1 KNNFKTESFTLP
13 LQSQVLEK
21 VKPDRVTSTKPDE
34 DRRRRT
40 IIVEKKNGSYGFTLQ
55 SYGIHYKK
63 EQEVEVITY
72 VDYVEYDGPAYRAG
86 MREGDVILSI
96 NGYDMEKA
104 EHKDLVNFIKNCDN
118 RMRMVVLFE
127 DCCRKVELHLKYIQ
141 LQDLLKSKMADLERI
156 CLRERELLEGKW
168 KTHSLPARKKANA
181 TSTADD
187 IDPGATTDVES
198 GSGPSFCRPAA
209 STEDVKKLLRQ
220 KTYIVPPP
228 AQFMLA
234 YHCLDS
240 NYRYVIHPSQAGT
253 CEAASGTEYTPCA
266 QQQNNPTAAKLC
278 KDHQHMMRGSSLDSS
293 SLGGGGICKQQQQSS
308 ASPTKSLHNYDT
320 KAAAVAAPS
329 KSSGSSRRSGHL
341 HGHSCNPCMGHFM
354 RSSSSDKARGGE
366 KDNTS
371 LDAYDLAS
379 PCCDPQ
385 CVPSRRK
392 SKHHKDHHH
401 KHKHR
406 DREGKES
413 GGKDR
418 IPRPNLHNYDTK
430 AAAVAAPSKSSG
442 SSRRSGHL
450 HGHSCNPCMG
460 HFMRSSSSDKA
471 RGGEKDNTSLDAY
484 DLASPCCDP
493 QCVPSRR
500 KSKHHKDHHH
510 KHKHRDREGKESGG
524 KDRIPRPKSQ
534 PHISPQQQQQPH
546 NTQSNYLYRQ
556 KDKHDHHHS
565 KVYDLN
571 ASLASHCSLHSCTS
585 SEFNPAAENSPASYS
600 TSISTDTLYWEPH
613 SESTT
618 VSASGSIHKK
628 PPAGSSN
635 ASGALVPL
643 GSSGR
648 PPHTH
653 QHHYYI
659 QKYVHPQH
667 HAALPGQQQQQLAI
681 YPPPPPLPAT
691 VHKPKSWDNLAM
703 KGYGGY
709 GYGYGYLEVGG
720 GSVGTKA
727 GTNLPTATR
736 TQTTITIQ
744 HRNSIPKK
752 NGYERYSAF
761 VDVENYAPP
770 PTQFLQET
778 TTTTTT
784 ITTKSTE
791 NLLGPYNRSD
801 SSLSC
806 ECLETAPLTGGPGTS
821 GGGGGMVE
829 HVHDKSGYYSSLA
842 GGGASG
848 SGKKSNPNLTE
859 IARL

>member
-1 KNNFKTESFTLP
+1 MNPDRNSRKYRSGNNLYSDDELELSS
-13 LQSQVLEK
+13 SQVLEK

-181 TSTADD
+181 ATGDD
-187 IDPGATTDVES
+187 IDPGSTTDVES

-240 NYRYVIHPSQAGT
+240 NYRYVIHPSQATGT
-253 CEAASGTEYTPCA
+253 CESATGTEYSSCA
-266 QQQNNPTAAKLC
+266 QPNNPTAAKLC

-293 SLGGGGICKQQQQSS
+293 SLGAGVGCKQQQQQQSS

-320 KAAAVAAPS
+320 KAT

-341 HGHSCNPCMGHFM
+341 HGHSCNPCMGHFL
-354 RSSSSDKARGGE
+354 RSSSSDKNRAGE

-406 DREGKES
+406 DREGKE
-413 GGKDR
+413 
-418 IPRPNLHNYDTK
+418 I
-430 AAAVAAPSKSSG
+430 
-442 SSRRSGHL
+442 
-450 HGHSCNPCMG
+450 
-460 HFMRSSSSDKA
+460 
-471 RGGEKDNTSLDAY
+471 
-484 DLASPCCDP
+484 
-493 QCVPSRR
+493 
-500 KSKHHKDHHH
+500 
-510 KHKHRDREGKESGG
+510 GG

-534 PHISPQQQQQPH
+534 PHISPQQQPH
-546 NTQSNYLYRQ
+546 HSQSSYLYRH

-628 PPAGSSN
+628 PPAGTSSSTTN
-635 ASGALVPL
+635 TGGALVPL
-643 GSSGR
+643 GAR
-648 PPHTH
+648 TPHTH

-667 HAALPGQQQQQLAI
+667 HPGAGQQQQQQQQQQLAI
-681 YPPPPPLPAT
+681 FPPPPPLPA

-720 GSVGTKA
+720 GGGGGAALSK
-727 GTNLPTATR
+727 TNLPTATR

-806 ECLETAPLTGGPGTS
+806 ECLETAPLTGAGTS
-821 GGGGGMVE
+821 GGMVE
-829 HVHDKSGYYSSLA
+829 HVHDKSGYYSSLGGA
-842 GGGASG
+842 ASSGGGS

>member
-1 KNNFKTESFTLP
+1 MNPDRSKHQYRSGNNLFSDDELELSS
-13 LQSQVLEK
+13 SQVLEK

-63 EQEVEVITY
+63 EQEVEMITY

-104 EHKDLVNFIKNCDN
+104 EHKTLVNFIKNCDN

-141 LQDLLKSKMADLERI
+141 LQELLKCKMNDLERI

-168 KTHSLPARKKANA
+168 KTHSLPARKKA
-181 TSTADD
+181 TVPSDEL
-187 IDPGATTDVES
+187 DPGSTTDVES
-198 GSGPSFCRPAA
+198 ASGPSFCRPAA

-220 KTYIVPPP
+220 SKTYIVPPP

-240 NYRYVIHPSQAGT
+240 NYRYVIHPSSSTGANTAEYCSSGGAAGSSFNPSSSS
-253 CEAASGTEYTPCA
+253 CSGA
-266 QQQNNPTAAKLC
+266 QSGKLC
-278 KDHQHMMRGSSLDSS
+278 KDHQHMHRGSSVDNS
-293 SLGGGGICKQQQQSS
+293 SLGGGGGGAKST
-308 ASPTKSLHNYDT
+308 SPTKSLHNYDT
-320 KAAAVAAPS
+320 KSS
-329 KSSGSSRRSGHL
+329 KSSSRRHL
-341 HGHSCNPCMGHFM
+341 HGHSCNPCMGHFL
-354 RSSSSDKARGGE
+354 RGGGDKSSKGGNGNGAD

-385 CVPSRRK
+385 CVPTRRK

-406 DREGKES
+406 DKEIKE
-413 GGKDR
+413 GKDR
-418 IPRPNLHNYDTK
+418 IPRP
-430 AAAVAAPSKSSG
+430 
-442 SSRRSGHL
+442 
-450 HGHSCNPCMG
+450 
-460 HFMRSSSSDKA
+460 
-471 RGGEKDNTSLDAY
+471 
-484 DLASPCCDP
+484 
-493 QCVPSRR
+493 Q
-500 KSKHHKDHHH
+500 
-510 KHKHRDREGKESGG
+510 
-524 KDRIPRPKSQ
+524 SQ
-534 PHISPQQQQQPH
+534 PHISPQMQP
-546 NTQSNYLYRQ
+546 SFLYRHNN
-556 KDKHDHHHS
+556 KDKHEHHHA

-613 SESTT
+613 SETT
-618 VSASGSIHKK
+618 SA
-628 PPAGSSN
+628 
-635 ASGALVPL
+635 ASGASASHGKKSSAATAG
-643 GSSGR
+643 GSGTNRSQQQ
-648 PPHTH
+648 PHTH
-653 QHHYYI
+653 QHHYYV
-659 QKYVHPQH
+659 QKYVNPHTGQIQPIAMYATTTAGGPQ
-667 HAALPGQQQQQLAI
+667 P
-681 YPPPPPLPAT
+681 

-703 KGYGGY
+703 KSYGGY
-709 GYGYGYLEVGG
+709 GYGYGYLEIPA
-720 GSVGTKA
+720 KA
-727 GTNLPTATR
+727 ALPAAQTR

-744 HRNSIPKK
+744 HRNSIPSKK
-752 NGYERYSAF
+752 NGYEQRYSAAF

-791 NLLGPYNRSD
+791 NLLGPYAVSD
-801 SSLSC
+801 TSLAC
-806 ECLETAPLTGGPGTS
+806 ECLEGPGQAGSS
-821 GGGGGMVE
+821 GVVNAAME
-829 HVHDKSGYYSSLA
+829 ILHDKSGYYSSLG
-842 GGGASG
+842 GGGAGGTGAGGSG
-848 SGKKSNPNLTE
+848 SSGKKQMANLTE

>member
-1 KNNFKTESFTLP
+1 MNPDRNSRKYRSGNNLYSDDELELSS
-13 LQSQVLEK
+13 SQVLEK

-55 SYGIHYKK
+55 SYGIHYRK

-96 NGYDMEKA
+96 NGYDMEKT

-141 LQDLLKSKMADLERI
+141 LQDLLKCKMADLERV

-168 KTHSLPARKKANA
+168 KTHSLPARKKATVA
-181 TSTADD
+181 AGDGD
-187 IDPGATTDVES
+187 ADPGSTTDVES
-198 GSGPSFCRPAA
+198 GSGPSFCRPAS

-240 NYRYVIHPSQAGT
+240 NYRYVIHPSQATG
-253 CEAASGTEYTPCA
+253 SDGGNEYSTVHSNPSSCA
-266 QQQNNPTAAKLC
+266 PNAQTTKLC
-278 KDHQHMMRGSSLDSS
+278 KDHAQHMMRGSSLDSAAA
-293 SLGGGGICKQQQQSS
+293 GCKQQQQQQSG

-320 KAAAVAAPS
+320 KGS
-329 KSSGSSRRSGHL
+329 KGSSGRRGHL
-341 HGHSCNPCMGHFM
+341 HGHSCNPCIGHLL
-354 RSSSSDKARGGE
+354 RGSGGDKQRGAD

-401 KHKHR
+401 
-406 DREGKES
+406 
-413 GGKDR
+413 
-418 IPRPNLHNYDTK
+418 
-430 AAAVAAPSKSSG
+430 
-442 SSRRSGHL
+442 
-450 HGHSCNPCMG
+450 
-460 HFMRSSSSDKA
+460 
-471 RGGEKDNTSLDAY
+471 
-484 DLASPCCDP
+484 
-493 QCVPSRR
+493 
-500 KSKHHKDHHH
+500 H
-510 KHKHRDREGKESGG
+510 KHKHRDRDRDAKDGG

-534 PHISPQQQQQPH
+534 PHISPQSQP
-546 NTQSNYLYRQ
+546 SYLYRH

-585 SEFNPAAENSPASYS
+585 SEFNAAGENPSPASYS

-618 VSASGSIHKK
+618 ASGSGSLHKK
-628 PPAGSSN
+628 PPAGGGVGTG
-635 ASGALVPL
+635 ASAV
-643 GSSGR
+643 GR

-667 HAALPGQQQQQLAI
+667 LLGAPHQQQQQPQPQQQQQQQQLAI
-681 YPPPPPLPAT
+681 YSVPPMAP

-720 GSVGTKA
+720 A
-727 GTNLPTATR
+727 GGAAKTGHMPPTQTR

-752 NGYERYSAF
+752 NGYERYSAAF
-761 VDVENYAPP
+761 LDVENYAPP
-770 PTQFLQET
+770 PTQFLHET
-778 TTTTTT
+778 LTTTTTT

-791 NLLGPYNRSD
+791 NLLAAYNRSE
-801 SSLSC
+801 SSLSQC
-806 ECLETAPLTGGPGTS
+806 ECLETVPLVPGGSSGAAAAGVC
-821 GGGGGMVE
+821 GGGCSTGKGTAAGALE
-829 HVHDKSGYYSSLA
+829 IVHDKSGYYSSLA
-842 GGGASG
+842 GGGGSGSSGASG
-848 SGKKSNPNLTE
+848 SGGKKSISSLTE

>member
-1 KNNFKTESFTLP
+1 MNPDRNSRKYRSGNNLYSDDELELSS
-13 LQSQVLEK
+13 SQVLEK

-168 KTHSLPARKKANA
+168 KTHSLPARKKATA
-181 TSTADD
+181 TTADD
-187 IDPGATTDVES
+187 IDPGSTTDVES
-198 GSGPSFCRPAA
+198 STGPSFCRPAA

-240 NYRYVIHPSQAGT
+240 NYRYVIHPSQSGLPSGGSCDGT
-253 CEAASGTEYTPCA
+253 SGTEYTSCA
-266 QQQNNPTAAKLC
+266 QQSNATAAKLC
-278 KDHQHMMRGSSLDSS
+278 KDHQHMMRGSSLDNS
-293 SLGGGGICKQQQQSS
+293 SLGGSGCKQQQQQQQQTS

-320 KAAAVAAPS
+320 KPT
-329 KSSGSSRRSGHL
+329 KSGSSRRSGHV
-341 HGHSCNPCMGHFM
+341 HGHSCNPCMGHFL
-354 RSSSSDKARGGE
+354 RSSSSDKSRATE

-406 DREGKES
+406 DRDAKE
-413 GGKDR
+413 
-418 IPRPNLHNYDTK
+418 
-430 AAAVAAPSKSSG
+430 V
-442 SSRRSGHL
+442 
-450 HGHSCNPCMG
+450 
-460 HFMRSSSSDKA
+460 
-471 RGGEKDNTSLDAY
+471 
-484 DLASPCCDP
+484 
-493 QCVPSRR
+493 
-500 KSKHHKDHHH
+500 
-510 KHKHRDREGKESGG
+510 

-534 PHISPQQQQQPH
+534 PHISPQLQQQQQPH
-546 NTQSNYLYRQ
+546 SQLNYLHRH
-556 KDKHDHHHS
+556 KDKHEHHHS

-618 VSASGSIHKK
+618 VSASGSVHKK
-628 PPAGSSN
+628 PPAGTPG
-635 ASGALVPL
+635 SGTLVPIV
-643 GSSGR
+643 GR
-648 PPHTH
+648 SPHSH

-667 HAALPGQQQQQLAI
+667 HTGAGQQQQQQQQLQQQLAI
-681 YPPPPPLPAT
+681 YPPPPPLPA

-720 GSVGTKA
+720 GPGLAKASV
-727 GTNLPTATR
+727 PTTTR

-806 ECLETAPLTGGPGTS
+806 ECVETAPLTGGT
-821 GGGGGMVE
+821 GGSMD
-829 HVHDKSGYYSSLA
+829 HVHDSSGYYSSLGGA
-842 GGGASG
+842 GGSG
-848 SGKKSNPNLTE
+848 GGTGGGGKKPINNLTE

>member
-1 KNNFKTESFTLP
+1 MNPDRNSRKYRSGNNLYSDDELELSS
-13 LQSQVLEK
+13 SQVLEK

-168 KTHSLPARKKANA
+168 KTHSLPARKKTNA
-181 TSTADD
+181 PGGDD
-187 IDPGATTDVES
+187 IDPGSTTDVES
-198 GSGPSFCRPAA
+198 GTTGPSFCRPAA

-240 NYRYVIHPSQAGT
+240 NYRYVIHPSQAGA
-253 CEAASGTEYTPCA
+253 CDSASGTEYSTSCA
-266 QQQNNPTAAKLC
+266 QPNNPTAAKLC

-293 SLGGGGICKQQQQSS
+293 SLGCKQQQQQQQQQPASS

-320 KAAAVAAPS
+320 KAS
-329 KSSGSSRRSGHL
+329 KSSSTRRAGHL
-341 HGHSCNPCMGHFM
+341 HGHSCNPCMGHFL
-354 RSSSSDKARGGE
+354 RSSSSDKNRAGE

-406 DREGKES
+406 DREAKE
-413 GGKDR
+413 
-418 IPRPNLHNYDTK
+418 T
-430 AAAVAAPSKSSG
+430 
-442 SSRRSGHL
+442 
-450 HGHSCNPCMG
+450 
-460 HFMRSSSSDKA
+460 
-471 RGGEKDNTSLDAY
+471 
-484 DLASPCCDP
+484 
-493 QCVPSRR
+493 
-500 KSKHHKDHHH
+500 
-510 KHKHRDREGKESGG
+510 GG

-534 PHISPQQQQQPH
+534 PHISPQQQQQQQPQPH
-546 NTQSNYLYRQ
+546 TQSNYLYRH

-585 SEFNPAAENSPASYS
+585 SEFNPAAEHSPASYS

-613 SESTT
+613 SETTT

-628 PPAGSSN
+628 PPVPAGGPTTSTPS
-635 ASGALVPL
+635 ALVPI
-643 GSSGR
+643 GGR

-667 HAALPGQQQQQLAI
+667 HPGAAGPQQLAC
-681 YPPPPPLPAT
+681 YPPPPPLPA

-709 GYGYGYLEVGG
+709 GYGYGYLEVAGG
-720 GSVGTKA
+720 GAAATK
-727 GTNLPTATR
+727 TNLPTATR

-791 NLLGPYNRSD
+791 NLLGAPYNRSD

-806 ECLETAPLTGGPGTS
+806 ECLETAPLTGGT
-821 GGGGGMVE
+821 MVE
-829 HVHDKSGYYSSLA
+829 HVPDKSGYYSSLG
-842 GGGASG
+842 GGGAGSSG
-848 SGKKSNPNLTE
+848 GTKKSNPNLTE

>member
-1 KNNFKTESFTLP
+1 MNADRNKRQYRSGNNLFSDDELELSS
-13 LQSQVLEK
+13 SQVLEK
-21 VKPDRVTSTKPDE
+21 VKSDRIASTKPDE

-63 EQEVEVITY
+63 EQEVEMITY

-104 EHKDLVNFIKNCDN
+104 EHKTLVNFIKNCDN

-127 DCCRKVELHLKYIQ
+127 DCCRKVELHLKYIH
-141 LQDLLKSKMADLERI
+141 LQELLKSKMNDLERI
-156 CLRERELLEGKW
+156 CLKERELLEGKW
-168 KTHSLPARKKANA
+168 KTHSLPARKKA
-181 TSTADD
+181 TPSTDD
-187 IDPGATTDVES
+187 IDPGSTTDVES
-198 GSGPSFCRPAA
+198 ASGPSFCRPAS

-240 NYRYVIHPSQAGT
+240 NYRYVIHPSTSTGATGNT
-253 CEAASGTEYTPCA
+253 EYSSGAASFNPSCA
-266 QQQNNPTAAKLC
+266 QSTAKLC
-278 KDHQHMMRGSSLDSS
+278 KDHQHVIRGSSLDNSNVGS
-293 SLGGGGICKQQQQSS
+293 GQQPKST
-308 ASPTKSLHNYDT
+308 SPTKSLHNYDT
-320 KAAAVAAPS
+320 KS
-329 KSSGSSRRSGHL
+329 TKSSSRRHL
-341 HGHSCNPCMGHFM
+341 HGHSCNPCMGHFL
-354 RSSSSDKARGGE
+354 RGGGDKGNKTD

-406 DREGKES
+406 DKEAKES
-413 GGKDR
+413 
-418 IPRPNLHNYDTK
+418 TK
-430 AAAVAAPSKSSG
+430 
-442 SSRRSGHL
+442 
-450 HGHSCNPCMG
+450 
-460 HFMRSSSSDKA
+460 
-471 RGGEKDNTSLDAY
+471 E
-484 DLASPCCDP
+484 
-493 QCVPSRR
+493 
-500 KSKHHKDHHH
+500 
-510 KHKHRDREGKESGG
+510 
-524 KDRIPRPKSQ
+524 RIPRPKSQ
-534 PHISPQQQQQPH
+534 PHISPQSQA
-546 NTQSNYLYRQ
+546 NYLYRHS
-556 KDKHDHHHS
+556 KDKHEHHHA

-571 ASLASHCSLHSCTS
+571 ASLTSHCSLHSCTS

-613 SESTT
+613 SEST
-618 VSASGSIHKK
+618 SASAGSAHKK
-628 PPAGSSN
+628 PPATSS
-635 ASGALVPL
+635 AGPS
-643 GSSGR
+643 R
-648 PPHTH
+648 PHTH
-653 QHHYYI
+653 QHHYYV
-659 QKYVHPQH
+659 QKYINPHT
-667 HAALPGQQQQQLAI
+667 GQIQPIAM
-681 YPPPPPLPAT
+681 YAGPP

-709 GYGYGYLEVGG
+709 GYGYGYLEMN
-720 GSVGTKA
+720 KA
-727 GTNLPTATR
+727 NIPAAQTR

-744 HRNSIPKK
+744 HRNSIPRK

-791 NLLGPYNRSD
+791 NLLAPYNISD
-801 SSLSC
+801 QSLSC
-806 ECLETAPLTGGPGTS
+806 ECIEGPSSSGGTGGGAKATS
-821 GGGGGMVE
+821 TME
-829 HVHDKSGYYSSLA
+829 ILHDKTGYYSSL
-842 GGGASG
+842 GGGSSAG
-848 SGKKSNPNLTE
+848 TGNKKQIANLTE

>member
-1 KNNFKTESFTLP
+1 MQSIFDFENPSAKGERGVSEEIAVEPSERKMNPDRNSRKYRSGNNLYSDDELELSS
-13 LQSQVLEK
+13 SQVLEK

-168 KTHSLPARKKANA
+168 KTHSLPARKKATA
-181 TSTADD
+181 TSTTDD
-187 IDPGATTDVES
+187 ADPGSTTDVES
-198 GSGPSFCRPAA
+198 GGSGPSFCRPAA

-253 CEAASGTEYTPCA
+253 CDAASGTEYSTCA
-266 QQQNNPTAAKLC
+266 QQPQGNPTAAKLC

-293 SLGGGGICKQQQQSS
+293 SLGGGCKQQQQQQQQQS
-308 ASPTKSLHNYDT
+308 SPTKSLHNYDT
-320 KAAAVAAPS
+320 KAAS
-329 KSSGSSRRSGHL
+329 GKSGSGSRRSGHL
-341 HGHSCNPCMGHFM
+341 HGHSCNPCMGHFL
-354 RSSSSDKARGGE
+354 RSSSSSDKGRGGGA
-366 KDNTS
+366 D
-371 LDAYDLAS
+371 
-379 PCCDPQ
+379 
-385 CVPSRRK
+385 
-392 SKHHKDHHH
+392 
-401 KHKHR
+401 
-406 DREGKES
+406 
-413 GGKDR
+413 
-418 IPRPNLHNYDTK
+418 
-430 AAAVAAPSKSSG
+430 
-442 SSRRSGHL
+442 
-450 HGHSCNPCMG
+450 
-460 HFMRSSSSDKA
+460 
-471 RGGEKDNTSLDAY
+471 KDNTSLDAY

-534 PHISPQQQQQPH
+534 PHISPQQQQQPQQQQH
-546 NTQSNYLYRQ
+546 QSHTQSNYLYRH
-556 KDKHDHHHS
+556 KDKHDHHHT

-618 VSASGSIHKK
+618 VSASGSLHKK
-628 PPAGSSN
+628 PPAGSGSTT
-635 ASGALVPL
+635 SGALVPL
-643 GSSGR
+643 SSGGGR

-667 HAALPGQQQQQLAI
+667 HAGLAGQQGAQQPLAI

-709 GYGYGYLEVGG
+709 GYGYGYLEVGA
-720 GSVGTKA
+720 KA
-727 GTNLPTATR
+727 AAAAAAAAAATTNLPTATR

-744 HRNSIPKK
+744 HRNSIPKR

-791 NLLGPYNRSD
+791 NLLGGPYNRSD

-806 ECLETAPLTGGPGTS
+806 ECLETAPLTVGAGTS
-821 GGGGGMVE
+821 GAGLVE
-829 HVHDKSGYYSSLA
+829 HVHDKAGYYSTLA
-842 GGGASG
+842 GGGGGGGASG

>member
-1 KNNFKTESFTLP
+1 MNPDRNSRKYRSGNNLYSDDELELSS
-13 LQSQVLEK
+13 SQVLEK

-141 LQDLLKSKMADLERI
+141 LQDLLKNKMADLERV

-181 TSTADD
+181 GTTGDD
-187 IDPGATTDVES
+187 NDPGSTTDVE
-198 GSGPSFCRPAA
+198 GSGTGSSFCRPAA

-240 NYRYVIHPSQAGT
+240 NYRYVIHPSQTGAGVGS
-253 CEAASGTEYTPCA
+253 CDAASGTEYSTCA
-266 QQQNNPTAAKLC
+266 QQPNNPTAAKLC
-278 KDHQHMMRGSSLDSS
+278 KDHQHMMRGSSLDNS
-293 SLGGGGICKQQQQSS
+293 SLGGSSCKQQQQQQQPS

-320 KAAAVAAPS
+320 KATKA
-329 KSSGSSRRSGHL
+329 GSSRRSGHL
-341 HGHSCNPCMGHFM
+341 HGHSCNPCMGHFL
-354 RSSSSDKARGGE
+354 RSSSSDKHRAGE

-406 DREGKES
+406 DRETKES
-413 GGKDR
+413 
-418 IPRPNLHNYDTK
+418 
-430 AAAVAAPSKSSG
+430 A
-442 SSRRSGHL
+442 
-450 HGHSCNPCMG
+450 
-460 HFMRSSSSDKA
+460 
-471 RGGEKDNTSLDAY
+471 
-484 DLASPCCDP
+484 
-493 QCVPSRR
+493 
-500 KSKHHKDHHH
+500 
-510 KHKHRDREGKESGG
+510 G

-534 PHISPQQQQQPH
+534 PHISPQQQQQQQPH
-546 NTQSNYLYRQ
+546 SQANYMYRH

-618 VSASGSIHKK
+618 VSASGSLHKK
-628 PPAGSSN
+628 PPAGGGGASSSSGGGGTS
-635 ASGALVPL
+635 SGALVPI
-643 GSSGR
+643 GGR
-648 PPHTH
+648 PTHTH

-667 HAALPGQQQQQLAI
+667 HAGQPPQQQQQQQQQQQHQLQQQQLAI
-681 YPPPPPLPAT
+681 YPPPPPLPA

-720 GSVGTKA
+720 GAAALTKA
-727 GTNLPTATR
+727 TNLPTATR

-806 ECLETAPLTGGPGTS
+806 ECLETAPLTGGSGTS
-821 GGGGGMVE
+821 GGAME
-829 HVHDKSGYYSSLA
+829 QHVHDKSGYYSSL
-842 GGGASG
+842 GGGGSSGASG
-848 SGKKSNPNLTE
+848 ASGGGGGGGGKKQNANLTE

>member
-1 KNNFKTESFTLP
+1 MNPDRNSRKYRSGNNLYSDDELELSS
-13 LQSQVLEK
+13 SQVLEK

-141 LQDLLKSKMADLERI
+141 LQDLLKGKMADLERI

-168 KTHSLPARKKANA
+168 KTHSLPARKKA
-181 TSTADD
+181 TAAPGDD
-187 IDPGATTDVES
+187 VDPGATTDVES
-198 GSGPSFCRPAA
+198 GSGPSFCRPAS

-240 NYRYVIHPSQAGT
+240 NYRYVIHPSQASTTVTSDG
-253 CEAASGTEYTPCA
+253 SGQDYTTTPCG
-266 QQQNNPTAAKLC
+266 NPNVAKFC
-278 KDHQHMMRGSSLDSS
+278 KDHQHMMRGSSLDNS
-293 SLGGGGICKQQQQSS
+293 SLGGCTPQQQQQHQPHQPA

-320 KAAAVAAPS
+320 KAT
-329 KSSGSSRRSGHL
+329 KSGSSRRSGHL
-341 HGHSCNPCMGHFM
+341 HGHSCNPCMGHFL
-354 RSSSSDKARGGE
+354 RSSSSDKQSRAGGTE

-406 DREGKES
+406 DREGS
-413 GGKDR
+413 
-418 IPRPNLHNYDTK
+418 
-430 AAAVAAPSKSSG
+430 A
-442 SSRRSGHL
+442 
-450 HGHSCNPCMG
+450 
-460 HFMRSSSSDKA
+460 
-471 RGGEKDNTSLDAY
+471 
-484 DLASPCCDP
+484 
-493 QCVPSRR
+493 
-500 KSKHHKDHHH
+500 
-510 KHKHRDREGKESGG
+510 GG

-534 PHISPQQQQQPH
+534 PHISPQQQHPHQQPQP
-546 NTQSNYLYRQ
+546 QSQPSYLYGH
-556 KDKHDHHHS
+556 KAKHDHHHS

-585 SEFNPAAENSPASYS
+585 SEFNPAAEHSPASYS

-618 VSASGSIHKK
+618 VSGSGSVHKK
-628 PPAGSSN
+628 PPLGGST
-635 ASGALVPL
+635 
-643 GSSGR
+643 GSSGTLVAVGGR
-648 PPHTH
+648 PPTHTH

-659 QKYVHPQH
+659 QKYVHPH
-667 HAALPGQQQQQLAI
+667 HGGQPSQLQQQQAQQQQQQQQQQQLAI
-681 YPPPPPLPAT
+681 YPPPPPLPA

-720 GSVGTKA
+720 GVGGAGAAGLTKA
-727 GTNLPTATR
+727 SVLPTATR

-791 NLLGPYNRSD
+791 NLLGAYNHSD
-801 SSLSC
+801 TSLSC
-806 ECLETAPLTGGPGTS
+806 DCLETAPLTGSAAGGTL
-821 GGGGGMVE
+821 E
-829 HVHDKSGYYSSLA
+829 LVHDKAGYYSSL
-842 GGGASG
+842 GGSGSGGSVGAAG
-848 SGKKSNPNLTE
+848 SGKKSVSNLTE

>member
-1 KNNFKTESFTLP
+1 LQSIFENPSAKRGTEEFQKEVAAEPSERKMNPDRNSRKYRSGNNLYSDDELELSS
-13 LQSQVLEK
+13 SQVLEK

-168 KTHSLPARKKANA
+168 KTHSLPARKKATA
-181 TSTADD
+181 TSNTDD
-187 IDPGATTDVES
+187 ADPGSTTDVES
-198 GSGPSFCRPAA
+198 GGSGPSFCRPAA

-253 CEAASGTEYTPCA
+253 CDAASGTEYSTCA
-266 QQQNNPTAAKLC
+266 QQPQGNPTAAKLC

-293 SLGGGGICKQQQQSS
+293 SLGGGCKQQQQQQQQQS
-308 ASPTKSLHNYDT
+308 SPTKSLHNYDT
-320 KAAAVAAPS
+320 KAG
-329 KSSGSSRRSGHL
+329 KSGSGSRRSGHL
-341 HGHSCNPCMGHFM
+341 HGHSCNPCMGHFL
-354 RSSSSDKARGGE
+354 RSSSSGDKGRGGGA
-366 KDNTS
+366 D
-371 LDAYDLAS
+371 
-379 PCCDPQ
+379 
-385 CVPSRRK
+385 
-392 SKHHKDHHH
+392 
-401 KHKHR
+401 
-406 DREGKES
+406 
-413 GGKDR
+413 
-418 IPRPNLHNYDTK
+418 
-430 AAAVAAPSKSSG
+430 
-442 SSRRSGHL
+442 
-450 HGHSCNPCMG
+450 
-460 HFMRSSSSDKA
+460 
-471 RGGEKDNTSLDAY
+471 KDNTSLDAY

-534 PHISPQQQQQPH
+534 PHISPQQQQQQQQPQQQH
-546 NTQSNYLYRQ
+546 QSHTQSNYLYRH
-556 KDKHDHHHS
+556 KDKHVSFDGLDHHHT

-618 VSASGSIHKK
+618 
-628 PPAGSSN
+628 
-635 ASGALVPL
+635 
-643 GSSGR
+643 
-648 PPHTH
+648 
-653 QHHYYI
+653 
-659 QKYVHPQH
+659 KYVHPQH
-667 HAALPGQQQQQLAI
+667 HAGLAGQQGAQQQLAI

-709 GYGYGYLEVGG
+709 GYGYGYLEVGA
-720 GSVGTKA
+720 KA
-727 GTNLPTATR
+727 AAAAAAAANLPTATR

-744 HRNSIPKK
+744 HRNSIPKR

-791 NLLGPYNRSD
+791 NLLGGPYNRSD

-806 ECLETAPLTGGPGTS
+806 ECLETAPLTGGAGTS
-821 GGGGGMVE
+821 GAGLVE
-829 HVHDKSGYYSSLA
+829 HVHDKAGYYSTLA
-842 GGGASG
+842 GGGGGGAGASG

>member
-1 KNNFKTESFTLP
+1 MNPDRNSRKYRSGNNLYSDDELELS
-13 LQSQVLEK
+13 SVLEK

-168 KTHSLPARKKANA
+168 KTHSLPARKKANSA
-181 TSTADD
+181 ATADD
-187 IDPGATTDVES
+187 IDPGSTTDVECS
-198 GSGPSFCRPAA
+198 SGPSFCRPAA

-253 CEAASGTEYTPCA
+253 CDAATGTEYSSSCA
-266 QQQNNPTAAKLC
+266 QQNNPTAAKLC

-293 SLGGGGICKQQQQSS
+293 SLGGGGVCKQQQQQSS

-320 KAAAVAAPS
+320 KAG
-329 KSSGSSRRSGHL
+329 KSAGSSRRSGHL
-341 HGHSCNPCMGHFM
+341 HGHSCNPCMGHFL

-413 GGKDR
+413 
-418 IPRPNLHNYDTK
+418 
-430 AAAVAAPSKSSG
+430 
-442 SSRRSGHL
+442 
-450 HGHSCNPCMG
+450 
-460 HFMRSSSSDKA
+460 
-471 RGGEKDNTSLDAY
+471 
-484 DLASPCCDP
+484 
-493 QCVPSRR
+493 
-500 KSKHHKDHHH
+500 
-510 KHKHRDREGKESGG
+510 

-534 PHISPQQQQQPH
+534 PHISPQQGQQVQQQQQQPH
-546 NTQSNYLYRQ
+546 SQSNYLYRH

-628 PPAGSSN
+628 PPTAGGST
-635 ASGALVPL
+635 SGALVPL
-643 GSSGR
+643 GGSGR

-667 HAALPGQQQQQLAI
+667 HAGVPTSGQQQQLAI
-681 YPPPPPLPAT
+681 YPPPPPLPAAT

-720 GSVGTKA
+720 SAAKA
-727 GTNLPTATR
+727 NLPTATR

-806 ECLETAPLTGGPGTS
+806 ECLETAPLAGGPGTS
-821 GGGGGMVE
+821 GGMVE
-829 HVHDKSGYYSSLA
+829 HVHDKSGYYSSLSGA
-842 GGGASG
+842 GGGGGGGASG
-848 SGKKSNPNLTE
+848 SGKKSNTNLTE

>member
-1 KNNFKTESFTLP
+1 MNADRSKRQYRSGNNLYSDDELELSS
-13 LQSQVLEK
+13 SQILEK
-21 VKPDRVTSTKPDE
+21 VKSDRIPSTKPDE

-63 EQEVEVITY
+63 EQEVEMITY

-104 EHKDLVNFIKNCDN
+104 EHKTLVNFIKNCDN

-127 DCCRKVELHLKYIQ
+127 DCCRKVELHLKYIE
-141 LQDLLKSKMADLERI
+141 LQELLKSKMNDLERI

-168 KTHSLPARKKANA
+168 KTHSLPARKKTTVA
-181 TSTADD
+181 SDD
-187 IDPGATTDVES
+187 IDPGSTTDVES
-198 GSGPSFCRPAA
+198 ASGPSFCRPAA

-240 NYRYVIHPSQAGT
+240 NYRYVIHPSNSPSGSGNADYTSG
-253 CEAASGTEYTPCA
+253 AASFNKSCA
-266 QQQNNPTAAKLC
+266 QPSAKLC
-278 KDHQHMMRGSSLDSS
+278 KDHQYVMRGSSLDNS
-293 SLGGGGICKQQQQSS
+293 SLGGRNTAGNQQPKSS
-308 ASPTKSLHNYDT
+308 SPTKSLHNYDT
-320 KAAAVAAPS
+320 KS
-329 KSSGSSRRSGHL
+329 TKSSSRRHL
-341 HGHSCNPCMGHFM
+341 HGHSCNPCMGHFL
-354 RSSSSDKARGGE
+354 RSSDKTGKGAE

-385 CVPSRRK
+385 CVPTRRK

-406 DREGKES
+406 DKE
-413 GGKDR
+413 
-418 IPRPNLHNYDTK
+418 TK
-430 AAAVAAPSKSSG
+430 
-442 SSRRSGHL
+442 
-450 HGHSCNPCMG
+450 
-460 HFMRSSSSDKA
+460 
-471 RGGEKDNTSLDAY
+471 E
-484 DLASPCCDP
+484 
-493 QCVPSRR
+493 
-500 KSKHHKDHHH
+500 
-510 KHKHRDREGKESGG
+510 GG

-534 PHISPQQQQQPH
+534 PHISPQSQPNYQYRH
-546 NTQSNYLYRQ
+546 N
-556 KDKHDHHHS
+556 KDKHEHHHA

-571 ASLASHCSLHSCTS
+571 ASLTSHCSLHSCTS
-585 SEFNPAAENSPASYS
+585 SEFNAAAENSPASYS
-600 TSISTDTLYWEPH
+600 TSISSDTLYWEPH
-613 SESTT
+613 NEATPA
-618 VSASGSIHKK
+618 SAGSSHKK
-628 PPAGSSN
+628 PPPTNSAGPS
-635 ASGALVPL
+635 
-643 GSSGR
+643 R
-648 PPHTH
+648 PHTH
-653 QHHYYI
+653 QHHYYV
-659 QKYVHPQH
+659 QKYVNPHT
-667 HAALPGQQQQQLAI
+667 GQIQPIAM
-681 YPPPPPLPAT
+681 YAGPP

-709 GYGYGYLEVGG
+709 GYGYGYLEMG
-720 GSVGTKA
+720 KA
-727 GTNLPTATR
+727 NIPAQTR

-791 NLLGPYNRSD
+791 NLLGPYNISD

-806 ECLETAPLTGGPGTS
+806 ECVEGPSATNSTGGSSAAST
-821 GGGGGMVE
+821 ME
-829 HVHDKSGYYSSLA
+829 ILHDKSGYYSTI
-842 GGGASG
+842 GGTG
-848 SGKKSNPNLTE
+848 SGGKKQMANLTE

>member
-1 KNNFKTESFTLP
+1 MNPDRNSRKYRSGNNLYSDDELELSS
-13 LQSQVLEK
+13 SQVLEK

-181 TSTADD
+181 ATGDD
-187 IDPGATTDVES
+187 IDPGSTTDVES
-198 GSGPSFCRPAA
+198 SSGPSFCRPAA

-240 NYRYVIHPSQAGT
+240 NYRYVIHPSSQAAGT
-253 CEAASGTEYTPCA
+253 CDSASGPEYSPCA
-266 QQQNNPTAAKLC
+266 QPNNPTAAKLC

-293 SLGGGGICKQQQQSS
+293 SLGAGVGCKQQQQQQAS

-320 KAAAVAAPS
+320 KAT
-329 KSSGSSRRSGHL
+329 KSSSSGTSRRSGHL
-341 HGHSCNPCMGHFM
+341 HGHSCNPCMGHFL
-354 RSSSSDKARGGE
+354 RSSSSSSDKNRSGE

-406 DREGKES
+406 DREGKE
-413 GGKDR
+413 
-418 IPRPNLHNYDTK
+418 H
-430 AAAVAAPSKSSG
+430 
-442 SSRRSGHL
+442 
-450 HGHSCNPCMG
+450 
-460 HFMRSSSSDKA
+460 
-471 RGGEKDNTSLDAY
+471 
-484 DLASPCCDP
+484 
-493 QCVPSRR
+493 
-500 KSKHHKDHHH
+500 
-510 KHKHRDREGKESGG
+510 GG

-534 PHISPQQQQQPH
+534 PHISPQLQQQQHQQQPH
-546 NTQSNYLYRQ
+546 HSQSSYLYRH

-628 PPAGSSN
+628 PPAGGSGNS
-635 ASGALVPL
+635 ATTTSGALVPI
-643 GSSGR
+643 GAR

-667 HAALPGQQQQQLAI
+667 HPAAGQQQAQQQQQQQLAI
-681 YPPPPPLPAT
+681 FPPPPALPA

-720 GSVGTKA
+720 GTVGAALSK
-727 GTNLPTATR
+727 TNLPTATR

-806 ECLETAPLTGGPGTS
+806 ECLETAPLTGGGGAGTS
-821 GGGGGMVE
+821 GGMVE
-829 HVHDKSGYYSSLA
+829 HVHDKSGYYSSLSGA
-842 GGGASG
+842 ASSGGSGGA
-848 SGKKSNPNLTE
+848 GKKSNPNLTE

>member
-1 KNNFKTESFTLP
+1 MCIGS
-13 LQSQVLEK
+13 VLEK

-168 KTHSLPARKKANA
+168 KTHSLPARKKA
-181 TSTADD
+181 TAASGDD
-187 IDPGATTDVES
+187 ADPGAATDVES

-253 CEAASGTEYTPCA
+253 ITSASCDTGGPADYTACA
-266 QQQNNPTAAKLC
+266 QPGNPTAAKLC
-278 KDHQHMMRGSSLDSS
+278 KDHQHMMRGSSLDNS
-293 SLGGGGICKQQQQSS
+293 SLGGCNKQQHQPA

-320 KAAAVAAPS
+320 KAT
-329 KSSGSSRRSGHL
+329 KSGSSRRSGHL
-341 HGHSCNPCMGHFM
+341 HGHSCNPCMGHFL
-354 RSSSSDKARGGE
+354 RSSSSDKQSRATAGGE

-406 DREGKES
+406 DREGS
-413 GGKDR
+413 
-418 IPRPNLHNYDTK
+418 
-430 AAAVAAPSKSSG
+430 A
-442 SSRRSGHL
+442 
-450 HGHSCNPCMG
+450 
-460 HFMRSSSSDKA
+460 
-471 RGGEKDNTSLDAY
+471 
-484 DLASPCCDP
+484 
-493 QCVPSRR
+493 
-500 KSKHHKDHHH
+500 
-510 KHKHRDREGKESGG
+510 GG

-534 PHISPQQQQQPH
+534 PHISPQQQQQQQHQQHPQH
-546 NTQSNYLYRQ
+546 QQQSQPSYLYRH

-585 SEFNPAAENSPASYS
+585 SEFNQAAEHSPASYS

-618 VSASGSIHKK
+618 VSGSGSVHKK
-628 PPAGSSN
+628 PPVGGSSAGGAGSS
-635 ASGALVPL
+635 GTLVPV
-643 GSSGR
+643 GGGR
-648 PPHTH
+648 PPHKH

-659 QKYVHPQH
+659 QKYVHPH
-667 HAALPGQQQQQLAI
+667 HGGPVQLQQQSQQQAAAAQQLTM
-681 YPPPPPLPAT
+681 YPPPPPLPA

-720 GSVGTKA
+720 GGAAAA
-727 GTNLPTATR
+727 GLAKPTTILPTATR

-791 NLLGPYNRSD
+791 NLLGPYNHSD
-801 SSLSC
+801 TSLAC
-806 ECLETAPLTGGPGTS
+806 DCLETAPLTGSS
-821 GGGGGMVE
+821 GGTLE
-829 HVHDKSGYYSSLA
+829 LVHDKAGYYSTL
-842 GGGASG
+842 GGSG
-848 SGKKSNPNLTE
+848 SAGSSGSAMGGKKSASNLTE

>member
-1 KNNFKTESFTLP
+1 MNPDRNSRKYRSGNNLYSDDELELSS
-13 LQSQVLEK
+13 SQVLEK

-55 SYGIHYKK
+55 SYGIHYRK

-96 NGYDMEKA
+96 NGYDMEKT

-141 LQDLLKSKMADLERI
+141 LQDLLKCKMADLERV

-168 KTHSLPARKKANA
+168 KTHSLPARKKATVSA
-181 TSTADD
+181 ADGD
-187 IDPGATTDVES
+187 VDPGSTTDVES
-198 GSGPSFCRPAA
+198 GPSGPSFCRPAA

-240 NYRYVIHPSQAGT
+240 NYRYVIHPSQSQPA
-253 CEAASGTEYTPCA
+253 CEGDTADYSGTH
-266 QQQNNPTAAKLC
+266 QNTTAKLC
-278 KDHQHMMRGSSLDSS
+278 KDHAQHMMRGASLDSS
-293 SLGGGGICKQQQQSS
+293 NIGSGGCKQQSRGDPG

-320 KAAAVAAPS
+320 K
-329 KSSGSSRRSGHL
+329 GSSKGAGGGGGGGGGGGSGGRRSHL
-341 HGHSCNPCMGHFM
+341 HGHSCNPCIGHFL
-354 RSSSSDKARGGE
+354 RGGSNDKHRGTD

-379 PCCDPQ
+379 PCCDSH

-401 KHKHR
+401 
-406 DREGKES
+406 
-413 GGKDR
+413 
-418 IPRPNLHNYDTK
+418 
-430 AAAVAAPSKSSG
+430 
-442 SSRRSGHL
+442 
-450 HGHSCNPCMG
+450 
-460 HFMRSSSSDKA
+460 
-471 RGGEKDNTSLDAY
+471 
-484 DLASPCCDP
+484 
-493 QCVPSRR
+493 
-500 KSKHHKDHHH
+500 H
-510 KHKHRDREGKESGG
+510 KHKHRDRGDRESRDGDRKG
-524 KDRIPRPKSQ
+524 SDRIPRPKSQ
-534 PHISPQQQQQPH
+534 PHISPQSQP
-546 NTQSNYLYRQ
+546 NYLYRH
-556 KDKHDHHHS
+556 KDKHDHHHT

-585 SEFNPAAENSPASYS
+585 SEFNATATSAAENPSPASYS

-618 VSASGSIHKK
+618 ASSGGSLHKK
-628 PPAGSSN
+628 PPAGSG
-635 ASGALVPL
+635 SGGGGGAA
-643 GSSGR
+643 GSTLGR
-648 PPHTH
+648 PAHTH

-667 HAALPGQQQQQLAI
+667 HSVAAGTQHPQQQQQQQQLAI
-681 YPPPPPLPAT
+681 YPIAPLAAA

-709 GYGYGYLEVGG
+709 GYGYGYMEVPTKPAAAGG
-720 GSVGTKA
+720 GGHQ
-727 GTNLPTATR
+727 LPPTQTR

-752 NGYERYSAF
+752 NGYERYSAAF

-770 PTQFLQET
+770 PTQFLHET
-778 TTTTTT
+778 LTTTTTT

-791 NLLGPYNRSD
+791 NLLAAAYNRSE
-801 SSLSC
+801 SSLGQC
-806 ECLETAPLTGGPGTS
+806 ECHETVPLVPSGGTGAASICGGCSAGGAGAGVTGGGT
-821 GGGGGMVE
+821 VE
-829 HVHDKSGYYSSLA
+829 LVHDKSGYYSSLGHGVA
-842 GGGASG
+842 RDG
-848 SGKKSNPNLTE
+848 GKKSISNLTE